1 MHDHRPPAHDH
12 SPPEAGNF
20 LKVLRSRNGVTITLD
35 DHDGEERLVLETPA
49 GQRIT
54 LADGAS
60 SVRIEDS
67 NGNSIVLESSGITI
81 NASAKVSVV
90 ASQVHVSAGMVEID
104 AGMTKVSGVVQCDTL
119 IANSVVASSYT
130 PGAGNV
136 W

>member
-1 MHDHRPPAHDH
+1 V
-12 SPPEAGNF
+12 
-20 LKVLRSRNGVTITLD
+20 KVLRARNGVTITLD
-35 DHDGEERLVLETPA
+35 AHDGDERLVLETPA

-81 NASAKVSVV
+81 TASAKVSVN
-90 ASQVHVSAGMVEID
+90 ASQVQVSAGLIEID
-104 AGMTKVSGVVQCDTL
+104 AGMTRVSGTLKCDTL
-119 IANSVVASSYT
+119 IATSVVASSYS
-130 PGAGNV
+130 PGAGNI

>member
-1 MHDHRPPAHDH
+1 MHDHHPHGHHH
-12 SPPEAGNF
+12 SGEDF
-20 LKVLRSRNGVTITLD
+20 VKVLRARNGVTITLD
-35 DHDGEERLVLETPA
+35 AHDGDERLVLETPA

-81 NASAKVSVV
+81 TASAKVSVN
-90 ASQVHVSAGMVEID
+90 ASQVQVSAGLLEID
-104 AGMTKVSGVVQCDTL
+104 AGMTRVSGTLKCDTL
-119 IANSVVASSYT
+119 IATSVVASSYS
-130 PGAGNV
+130 PGAGNI